1 METTSDDMK
10 TLSSLIIG
18 AMQEIEVCVSLTE
31 EYFCKMYEQ
40 SKDFQRIKKR
50 YGLAAAKAAT
60 KEISRKQIRG
70 EQVMMIGRFLQDCKR
85 FHTMMEK
92 VMEAVFDVS
101 SLDAVN
107 TFDAVMHDANYRAF
121 INCLV
126 MNVPDEKLL
135 QMESTL
141 KVLGREP
148 IVRSEL
154 INHFKDEAEKYY
166 VQSDYPLDSVQ
177 RDNKESQ

>member
-60 KEISRKQIRG
+60 KEISRQQIRG

-85 FHTMMEK
+85 FHSMMEK

-101 SLDAVN
+101 SLNAVQ
-107 TFDAVMHDANYRAF
+107 TFDAVMHDANYRAMV
-121 INCLV
+121 NCLV
-126 MNVPDEKLL
+126 MNVPDDKLL

-141 KVLGREP
+141 KVLGRDP

-154 INHFKDEAEKYY
+154 INYFKEQAEKYY
-166 VQSDYPLDSVQ
+166 VQSDYPLDSSE
-177 RDNKESQ
+177 RDHSQSQ

>member
-1 METTSDDMK
+1 
-10 TLSSLIIG
+10 
-18 AMQEIEVCVSLTE
+18 
-31 EYFCKMYEQ
+31 
-40 SKDFQRIKKR
+40 
-50 YGLAAAKAAT
+50 
-60 KEISRKQIRG
+60 
-70 EQVMMIGRFLQDCKR
+70 
-85 FHTMMEK
+85 MMEK

-121 INCLV
+121 VNCLV

-141 KVLGREP
+141 KVLGRDP

-154 INHFKDEAEKYY
+154 INYFKEQAEKYY
-166 VQSDYPLDSVQ
+166 VQPDYPLDSVQ

>member
-31 EYFCKMYEQ
+31 EYFCRMYEQ
-40 SKDFQRIKKR
+40 SKDFQKIKKR

-60 KEISRKQIRG
+60 KEITRKQIRG
-70 EQVMMIGRFLQDCKR
+70 EQVMMIGRFLNDCKR

-101 SLDAVN
+101 SLNAVN

-121 INCLV
+121 VNCLV
-126 MNVPDEKLL
+126 MNVPDDKLI

-148 IVRSEL
+148 VVRSEL
-154 INHFKDEAEKYY
+154 INHFKEQADKYY
-166 VQSDYPLDSVQ
+166 VQPDNTLNSSE
-177 RDNKESQ
+177 RDNSQSQ